1 MECCGNSRKLRGGPL
16 LKVRLDFRSHSQEV
30 KFVHLTSIL
39 RTPVIF
45 FFLTSD
51 ENFLIRKDPVEMC
64 GYHPC
69 KVAKCLT
76 TPTTMCVSDS
86 ECKPVFFNTNG
97 RIIESCKGK
106 SLKISLDTLVM
117 PYFDRLVVKVLFSE
131 PWYRSCIF
139 KNCVARSVFPDVFIC
154 SIIPD
159 ATYVY
164 IFILF
169 ISGWARGL
177 DNSLTQNGALG

>member
-1 MECCGNSRKLRGGPL
+1 MEIERN
-16 LKVRLDFRSHSQEV
+16 
-30 KFVHLTSIL
+30 FVHLTSIL
-39 RTPVIF
+39 RIPVIF

-106 SLKISLDTLVM
+106 SLKLSMDTLVM
-117 PYFDRLVVKVLFSE
+117 TYFDRLVVKILFFE
-131 PWYRSCIF
+131 PRYRSCIS
-139 KNCVARSVFPDVFIC
+139 KHSVARSAFPDVFIC

-159 ATYVY
+159 AT
-164 IFILF
+164 
-169 ISGWARGL
+169 
-177 DNSLTQNGALG
+177 

>member
-1 MECCGNSRKLRGGPL
+1 MALVKSFFYYYYGVLLNRRNTWTLRGDGCCERFDC
-16 LKVRLDFRSHSQEV
+16 KFRLHSQKV

-39 RTPVIF
+39 RTLVIF

-97 RIIESCKGK
+97 KIIESCKGK
-106 SLKISLDTLVM
+106 ILKLSMDTLVM
-117 PYFDRLVVKVLFSE
+117 TYLDRLVVKILFFE
-131 PWYRSCIF
+131 PRYRSCIS
-139 KNCVARSVFPDVFIC
+139 KHGVARFVFPDVFIC

-159 ATYVY
+159 AT
-164 IFILF
+164 
-169 ISGWARGL
+169 
-177 DNSLTQNGALG
+177 